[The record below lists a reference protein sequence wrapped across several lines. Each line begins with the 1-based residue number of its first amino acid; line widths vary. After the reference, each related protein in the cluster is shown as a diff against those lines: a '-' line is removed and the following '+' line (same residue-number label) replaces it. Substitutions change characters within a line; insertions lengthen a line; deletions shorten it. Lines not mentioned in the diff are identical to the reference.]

1 MLPEANRT
9 KQQEAEAAPCKS
21 GREARRLAELDYL
34 GAVRPETDHVLQ
46 EIVDEVRLT
55 FETNL
60 CMVNLV
66 LSDVQ
71 YFRAWS
77 GELPEELA
85 LARQDLRARGMC
97 QYVVGTEEPL
107 VVSDFLATEEFK
119 DQYFCLNYG
128 IHFYAGTPLV
138 TSGGHTIGTLCLL
151 DNRSREEF
159 GEEQMRLLRAFAWAV
174 VGRLELLGALGR
186 EQIAREKEAQRVQ
199 QIVGIFESIT
209 DAFFALDKEWR
220 FTYLNSEAEKL
231 LNRGK
236 EELLGN
242 NIWEELPESVGS
254 TFYLEYRRAL
264 AKGVM
269 VEFEEYY
276 PPLETWVAVRAYP
289 SKSGLSVYFRDIN
302 ERKQAE
308 EALRLRDRAISA
320 SSNGIVIT
328 DPNQH
333 DNPIIY
339 VNPAFERMTGYS
351 AQDILGRNCR
361 FLQGTDREQPA
372 LEELR
377 AGLREG
383 RECHVVLRNY
393 KKDGT
398 LFCNELSISPVYD
411 EEGRLTNFIGVQTD
425 VTQRKKA
432 EEALMQSEERYRVLY
447 DDNPSMYFTLDTEG
461 TVLSVNRFGA
471 KRLGYSPE
479 ELIGRSML
487 DIFHKEDRE
496 NILRNFSTCL
506 KDPKQTESWEARK
519 IRKDGSVL
527 WVQEIIR
534 VVQGPDGG
542 AIVLVTCED
551 ITERKQA
558 ERERSELLVRERQ
571 ARAEAE
577 TTQQRLRT
585 ILDNLSEG
593 VLLVNLLGGVVFAN
607 PTAHAMLGVTNG
619 ETLEEL
625 PDLWEDFNLPEAV
638 SRCAQTRESI
648 EARVSYGDSYLRV
661 KLECLANNERGEV
674 LVVMQDLSEGHR
686 LEANQQRFLANA
698 AHQLR
703 TPTMAVMGAA
713 ELLATGEDANPA
725 IRRRLLGHIF
735 SEGRRMQRL
744 SDALLRLSRVGWD
757 LREPKLE
764 IVDLREA
771 GQQAA
776 ELMEPLAESSG
787 LRFIL
792 ESEGSNVYADPE
804 WLQEVL
810 LVLFSNAIKHSSRGG
825 DIRLRVRGGSFTVED
840 EGVGISP
847 DDLPYVFERFYR
859 GKASSAEGF
868 GLGLPI
874 SRELI
879 ERMGGSIFARSREGI
894 GTAVEIKLPEAAPN
908 AQDNDSRG

>member
-9 KQQEAEAAPCKS
+9 KQQKAEAAPCKS

-55 FETNL
+55 FEANL

-138 TSGGHTIGTLCLL
+138 TSGGHAIGTLCLL

-159 GEEQMRLLRAFAWAV
+159 GEEQMRLLRAFARAV

-199 QIVGIFESIT
+199 EIVGIFESIT

-242 NIWEELPESVGS
+242 NIWEELPELVGS

-264 AKGVM
+264 AKGVT

-289 SKSGLSVYFRDIN
+289 SESGLSVYFRDIN
-302 ERKQAE
+302 ERK
-308 EALRLRDRAISA
+308 
-320 SSNGIVIT
+320 
-328 DPNQH
+328 
-333 DNPIIY
+333 
-339 VNPAFERMTGYS
+339 
-351 AQDILGRNCR
+351 
-361 FLQGTDREQPA
+361 
-372 LEELR
+372 
-377 AGLREG
+377 
-383 RECHVVLRNY
+383 
-393 KKDGT
+393 
-398 LFCNELSISPVYD
+398 
-411 EEGRLTNFIGVQTD
+411 
-425 VTQRKKA
+425 KA
-432 EEALMQSEERYRVLY
+432 EEALTQSEERYRVLY
-447 DDNPSMYFTLDTEG
+447 EDNPSMYFTLDTEG

-487 DIFHKEDRE
+487 DIFHNEDRE

-519 IRKDGSVL
+519 VRKDGSVL

-558 ERERSELLVRERQ
+558 ERERNELLVRERQ

-593 VLLVNLLGGVVFAN
+593 VLLVNLLDGVVFAN

-648 EARVSYGDSYLRV
+648 EARVSYGESYLRV

-776 ELMEPLAESSG
+776 ELMEPLAESCG

-847 DDLPYVFERFYR
+847 DNLPYVFERFYR